1 MTNSDV
7 RDNLLS
13 RAPVRQSLEIILHI
27 ILFTANDPDV
37 ETNKEE
43 LLQDEDLHSN
53 TAIHSAVWNMNDVK
67 TVELCVDC
75 GADVNALK
83 SDSVTALHLAAA
95 KGNVEVVDFLISKGA
110 SVHMKDDN
118 SKTPLHM

>member
-1 MTNSDV
+1 
-7 RDNLLS
+7 
-13 RAPVRQSLEIILHI
+13 
-27 ILFTANDPDV
+27 
-37 ETNKEE
+37 
-43 LLQDEDLHSN
+43 
-53 TAIHSAVWNMNDVK
+53 MNDVK

-95 KGNVEVVDFLISKGA
+95 KGNVEVVNFLISKGA
-110 SVHMKDDN
+110 SVQVKDEN